1 MTHQYEGRDSHS
13 LEQSLA
19 LDSIETLRVLDVL
32 WFDRMWKTGIAFSYR
47 ETKDNFS

>member
-1 MTHQYEGRDSHS
+1 MREGIHILSNKTF
-13 LEQSLA
+13 A

-47 ETKDNFS
+47 ETKDNFT